1 MTSSAPE
8 PRGGESLEAPLDVR
22 AAALRNALIERGLIE
37 ARQIEMTE
45 GLVDKVLSP
54 ANGARVVARAWVDPA
69 FKSRLLANATAAAK
83 ELGIEGIEG
92 HQMVAVE
99 NTESTHNVIVC
110 SQCSCTAWPLLG
122 LPPDWYKNPP
132 YRARVVREARSL
144 LAEMG
149 LHVPDHVAIKVWD
162 TSGET
167 RYLVLPARPAGTAA
181 LSEEQ
186 LAALVSRESM
196 IGVSLA
202 RAPADDCD
210 ARR

>member
-1 MTSSAPE
+1 MTLPTPE
-8 PRGGESLEAPLDVR
+8 PRGGESMEASLEVR

-37 ARQIEMTE
+37 ARQVEATE

-54 ANGARVVARAWVDPA
+54 ANGAKVVARAWVDPA

-110 SQCSCTAWPLLG
+110 TQCSCTAWPLLG
-122 LPPDWYKNPP
+122 LPPDWYKSPP
-132 YRARVVREARSL
+132 YRARVVREARSV

-149 LHVPDHVAIKVWD
+149 LHVPGHVAIQVWD

-186 LAALVSRESM
+186 LAALVTRESM
-196 IGVSLA
+196 MGVALA
-202 RAPADDCD
+202 RAPGDDRG
-210 ARR
+210 APR